1 MSFLRPANAAP
12 EGGPMR
18 RLSHLVLILV
28 AAFALGPPAG
38 AQEKLTAVEI
48 LGKMDAR
55 INAHDDQEMD
65 VTLSVIDT
73 DVSEK
78 SYDFNIMQMGND
90 KRLIRFQSGE
100 LKNMSILTMNQDQVY
115 VYLPGYKKVRR
126 VASHNMN
133 QSFVGSDFTNADM
146 ATASFLE
153 VYDPV
158 LDHEDDD
165 YWTLKLTPKAGRSTG
180 YAYLMTRVGKKDF
193 LQWQT
198 DYFDDKGTNVKR
210 FVASKPKVFP
220 GAKESW
226 HSFIELSDPRTG
238 HKTTMTVNSLK
249 LDQGLKKK
257 MFTTRYL
264 QWAK

>member
-1 MSFLRPANAAP
+1 
-12 EGGPMR
+12 MR

-28 AAFALGPPAG
+28 AAFALAPPAG

-73 DVSEK
+73 DGSEK

-146 ATASFLE
+146 AAASF
-153 VYDPV
+153 PV
-158 LDHEDDD
+158 LYNSTIEKEDGDHW
-165 YWTLKLTPKAGRSTG
+165 YLKLVPKQPEES
-180 YAYLMTRVGKKDF
+180 AYGHLIMKIGKKDY

-198 DYFDDKGTNVKR
+198 DYYNPKGEHIKQ
-210 FVASKPKVFP
+210 FKASKPHKFP
-220 GAKESW
+220 GVQDEW
-226 HSFIELSDPRTG
+226 HTHIEISDPRTG
-238 HKTTMTVNSLK
+238 HRTVMEVNSLQ
-249 LDQGLKKK
+249 LNQGLKKK
-257 MFTTRYL
+257 IFTTRYL
-264 QWAK
+264 QWSK